1 MWRDIVGIC
10 ARKELRNVST
20 TLLEIC
26 LPAIEWLFLAN
37 VLLLF

>member
-1 MWRDIVGIC
+1 MWRDIVDIC
-10 ARKELRNVST
+10 ARKELRNAST
-20 TLLEIC
+20 TLLAIF